1 MTFHSNAQIESILLN
16 SGDALS
22 VMAALLSFK
31 SSVLMGRV
39 FSRVLRDSSPRFVR
53 RSVGRSPF
61 YFFGIFERF
70 ELIAPAQM
78 LQ

>member
-53 RSVGRSPF
+53 PLVGRLVGQSPF
-61 YFFGIFERF
+61 YFFVVFDPF
-70 ELIAPAQM
+70 
-78 LQ
+78 